1 MHQQDSA
8 QKKEKLE
15 SELKRSENML
25 SNPSFINK
33 APKEK
38 VDQEKKKQEE
48 YRLQYNDVLKALKEI
63 EG

>member
-1 MHQQDSA
+1 
-8 QKKEKLE
+8 
-15 SELKRSENML
+15 ML
-25 SNPSFINK
+25 SNPSFMNK

-63 EG
+63 EKSNDSILDLKFQK